1 MQKPSNNLITDFVS
15 QSCKALFYGIA
26 KRNGHALL
34 YPELRI
40 FGQYSQNQILLLAPK
55 CPKHSETTM
64 HSSKGETIVR
74 FLVSTAKNNSMG
86 TSMFGTQKESSDFPA
101 GSECSK
107 HMLAPSVSVMPS
119 QICMYVISVHWWVQ
133 IKKVMKIR
141 REKLNEHVPDVNCYI
156 SRNSFAFAWVPIEF
170 TGPFL

>member
-1 MQKPSNNLITDFVS
+1 
-15 QSCKALFYGIA
+15 
-26 KRNGHALL
+26 
-34 YPELRI
+34 
-40 FGQYSQNQILLLAPK
+40 
-55 CPKHSETTM
+55 M
-64 HSSKGETIVR
+64 HSSKVVTIVR

-133 IKKVMKIR
+133 IKKSDENKKR
-141 REKLNEHVPDVNCYI
+141 KAE
-156 SRNSFAFAWVPIEF
+156 
-170 TGPFL
+170 

>member
-1 MQKPSNNLITDFVS
+1 
-15 QSCKALFYGIA
+15 
-26 KRNGHALL
+26 
-34 YPELRI
+34 
-40 FGQYSQNQILLLAPK
+40 
-55 CPKHSETTM
+55 M
-64 HSSKGETIVR
+64 HSSKVVTIVR
-74 FLVSTAKNNSMG
+74 FLVSTAKNNPMG
-86 TSMFGTQKESSDFPA
+86 TSMFGTQKESSNFPA

-156 SRNSFAFAWVPIEF
+156 SRNSFALAWVPIKF